1 MADMVQ
7 ACMIQVVNSCVL
19 NLGFVQELG
28 IVWPI
33 DNGGFQL
40 SSCTFSFASVTYQFW
55 LQML

>member
-28 IVWPI
+28 IVLPI
-33 DNGGFQL
+33 DLWWL
-40 SSCTFSFASVTYQFW
+40 SIE
-55 LQML
+55 